1 MKKQLIKTL
10 IFFLVLLL
18 IISGVFFVYIK
29 RSLKE
34 DESKNSLV
42 LLNEIKAL
50 TTDED
55 GENIAKE
62 QLEILIQKESS
73 YEKDRKEYVT
83 KIIVFYIC
91 FDAVYIFAAFLYIY
105 LRIINPFGKL
115 EKYAGE
121 LAKGNFDVDLKYER
135 KNFFGAFTWCF
146 DHMRGEIVRARK
158 NEARAVEENK
168 LIIATLSHDIKTPI
182 ASIRAYAEGLEA
194 AIDNSYEKRVKY
206 TGTIIRKCDEVTK
219 LTNDLVLH
227 SLSELDKLEFNIKS
241 CNLKNVI
248 EEAVRDMNYDMVKIE
263 EPIHEAYALI
273 DKKRMAQVI
282 ENILNNAKKYAGGY
296 EVRIWTII
304 KEDTYEIHIKDGGN
318 GIPDEDVPFI
328 FNKFYRGK
336 NTENIEGSG
345 LGLYIVKYI
354 MEKMD
359 ADVELNNSREGLEII
374 LKFLKI
380 S

>member
-18 IISGVFFVYIK
+18 IISVIFFVYIK

-50 TTDED
+50 TTDEN

-62 QLEILIQKESS
+62 QLELLIQKESNH
-73 YEKDRKEYVT
+73 EKDRKEYAT
-83 KIIVFYIC
+83 KIIVFYVC
-91 FDAVYIFAAFLYIY
+91 FDAVYILVVFLYIY
-105 LRIINPFGKL
+105 LRIIKPFGGL

-121 LAKGNFDVDLKYER
+121 LAKGNFDVDLRYER

-146 DHMRGEIVRARK
+146 DHMRGEIVRARR
-158 NEARAVEENK
+158 NEERAVEENK

-194 AIDNSYEKRVKY
+194 AIDNSYEKRVRY

-227 SLSELDKLEFNIKS
+227 SLSELDKLEFNIS
-241 CNLKNVI
+241 SHDLKKVI
-248 EEAVRDMNYDMVKIE
+248 EETVKDLSYNMVKIE
-263 EPIHEAYALI
+263 EPVYEAYALI

-282 ENILNNAKKYAGGY
+282 ENILNNAKKYADGC
-296 EVRIWTII
+296 EVRIWTVI
-304 KEDTYEIHIKDGGN
+304 KEDTYEVHIKDGGN

-336 NTENIEGSG
+336 NSENIEGSG

-354 MEKMD
+354 MEKMGQ
-359 ADVELNNSREGLEII
+359 DVELNNSKEGLEII
-374 LKFLKI
+374 LKLLKI